1 MAEKEKT
8 TLIPVQGA
16 LKEMTLGNV
25 EARVGTLTQKTARE
39 FEHTLME
46 AERYIVRNPWR
57 AVGIAAGA
65 GLILGSLLA
74 LRPRQD

>member
-1 MAEKEKT
+1 
-8 TLIPVQGA
+8 
-16 LKEMTLGNV
+16 MTLGNV
-25 EARVGTLTQKTARE
+25 EARMGKLSQQTARE
-39 FEHTLME
+39 FEHAMME
-46 AERYIVRNPWR
+46 TERFIVRNPWR